1 MARDICWI
9 CGGKLIWQSDFT
21 PEDFGHEEGT
31 EGLIAILKC
40 SQCGADVQY
49 TQIDEEEEEE

>member
-49 TQIDEEEEEE
+49 TQIDEEEEE